1 MRYATSV
8 GFPSPSATTRS
19 FFVSLFKGTMGDKES
34 LCDRLL
40 SKRSSSPPLNS
51 TLIDI
56 VAAMVCAVSL
66 AETVREMRVEIKR
79 YERVEAKLGSTA
91 EPAN

>member
-1 MRYATSV
+1 
-8 GFPSPSATTRS
+8 
-19 FFVSLFKGTMGDKES
+19 
-34 LCDRLL
+34 
-40 SKRSSSPPLNS
+40 
-51 TLIDI
+51 
-56 VAAMVCAVSL
+56 MVCAVSL